1 MMKRIGKYVG
11 AQLFRSLT
19 LLGAVC
25 VVSFFLIVS
34 SPIDPVEA
42 YIGPDKVISEEQ
54 RQNIVEYWGL
64 DKEPLERFGIWFGN
78 LLQGDLGESIAYRQ
92 PVARVIKDRFFP
104 SLLLMMT
111 AWVCSG
117 VLGFCLGILA
127 GVCKDSLFDRILNG
141 FCLILASSPAF
152 WIGIVLLMVFVV
164 HLKWFPMGLSVPLG
178 KLSADV
184 TWADR
189 LHHLILPAFTLTI
202 TGIANITLHTREK
215 MISVLQSE
223 YMLFASARGESLWQ
237 AVRRHGLR
245 NVALPAV
252 TIQFASFSELFGG
265 SLLAEQ
271 VFSYPGL
278 GNATVAAAT
287 KGDVPLLL
295 ALAMCSALFVF
306 TGNMIANLLYGV
318 LDPRIRESEEAQNE

>member
-1 MMKRIGKYVG
+1 MMKRIGKFVG
-11 AQLFRSLT
+11 VQLLRSLT
-19 LLGAVC
+19 LLAAVC
-25 VVSFFLIVS
+25 AVSFVLIVS

-54 RQNIVEYWGL
+54 RQSIVEYWGL
-64 DKEPLERFGIWFGN
+64 DKAPLERFCIWADN
-78 LLQGDLGESIAYRQ
+78 LLHGDLGESITYRQ
-92 PVARVIKDRFFP
+92 PVARVIRERFSS

-117 VLGFCLGILA
+117 ILGFGLGILA
-127 GVCKDSLFDRILNG
+127 GVYKDSLFDRLLNG

-164 HLKWFPMGLSVPLG
+164 HLQWFPMGLSVPLG
-178 KLSADV
+178 KLAADV

-189 LHHLILPAFTLTI
+189 LHHLVLPAFTLTI

-215 MISVLQSE
+215 MISVMQSE
-223 YMLFASARGESLWQ
+223 YMLFASARGESRWQ
-237 AVRRHGLR
+237 AVKRHGLR
-245 NVALPAV
+245 NVALPAI
-252 TIQFASFSELFGG
+252 TIQFSSFSELFGG

-278 GNATVAAAT
+278 GNATVASAT

-306 TGNMIANLLYGV
+306 TGNMIANLLYGL